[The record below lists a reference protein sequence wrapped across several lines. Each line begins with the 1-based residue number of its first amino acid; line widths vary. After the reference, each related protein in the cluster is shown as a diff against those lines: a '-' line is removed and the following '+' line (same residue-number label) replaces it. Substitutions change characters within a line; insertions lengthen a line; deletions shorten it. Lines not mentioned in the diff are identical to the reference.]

1 MRFVHAPIL
10 YYCITINKNEVTGN
24 REMPMLRE
32 WLTSDFV
39 MYLTYLSQRK
49 YTRHTL
55 DYFANNVGYYCLN
68 NTSEDTF
75 YLVMLQKLLIINW
88 NRGHNIR
95 AQIILW
101 FCVYHGLYLGER
113 THSKIILPQISFVSL
128 HYTVQH
134 PKSLQCTYVLGL
146 KIET

>member
-75 YLVMLQKLLIINW
+75 FSYAPKNFWSSTEIGDIIY
-88 NRGHNIR
+88 GH
-95 AQIILW
+95 QIILW

>member
-10 YYCITINKNEVTGN
+10 YYCIPINKNEVTGN

-49 YTRHTL
+49 YARQTL
-55 DYFANNVGYYCLN
+55 EYFANDVEYYCLN

-75 YLVMLQKLLIINW
+75 YWVVLPKTFDKNW
-88 NRGHNIR
+88 NWGHNIR
-95 AQIILW
+95 ASNNSVILCLSW
-101 FCVYHGLYLGER
+101 IMFGRENPFKNYSTANLICE
-113 THSKIILPQISFVSL
+113 FAL
-128 HYTVQH
+128 H
-134 PKSLQCTYVLGL
+134 CTTSW
-146 KIET
+146 IFTM

>member
-10 YYCITINKNEVTGN
+10 YYCIAINKNEVTGN

-49 YTRHTL
+49 YARQTL
-55 DYFANNVGYYCLN
+55 EYFANDVEYYCLN

-75 YLVMLQKLLIINW
+75 LSCAPKNFWQKLK
-88 NRGHNIR
+88 
-95 AQIILW
+95 
-101 FCVYHGLYLGER
+101 LG
-113 THSKIILPQISFVSL
+113 T
-128 HYTVQH
+128 
-134 PKSLQCTYVLGL
+134 
-146 KIET
+146 

>member
-10 YYCITINKNEVTGN
+10 YYCIPINKNEVTGN

-49 YTRHTL
+49 YARQTL
-55 DYFANNVGYYCLN
+55 EYFANDVEYYCLN

-75 YLVMLQKLLIINW
+75 LSCAPKNFWQSTEIGDIIY
-88 NRGHNIR
+88 GH
-95 AQIILW
+95 QIILW
-101 FCVYHGLYLGER
+101 FCVYHGLCLGER

-134 PKSLQCTYVLGL
+134 PESLQCKYILGL
-146 KIET
+146 NIEP